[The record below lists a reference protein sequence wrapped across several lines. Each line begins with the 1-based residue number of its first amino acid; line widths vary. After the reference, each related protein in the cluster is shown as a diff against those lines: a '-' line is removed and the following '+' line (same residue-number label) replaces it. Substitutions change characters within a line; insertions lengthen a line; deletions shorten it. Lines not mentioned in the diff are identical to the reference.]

1 MKKSLAY
8 VMREEDL
15 FKTTEGLTE
24 RVCLRSQSRNP
35 RPTQMFFYC
44 NHMAT
49 KRSDRNQINI
59 RLDDES
65 MALLDAHLAYEEA
78 QLKFKLGDQYE
89 LIVGNGL
96 SRVQVAKTVLVKALK
111 ELNLSYEQ
119 QTKTPTLEVVA
130 NDESY

>member
-1 MKKSLAY
+1 MI
-8 VMREEDL
+8 R
-15 FKTTEGLTE
+15 
-24 RVCLRSQSRNP
+24 RVNP
-35 RPTQMFFYC
+35 RPTLWHSFYSFRKKIHDISPHPYNQMFFYC

-65 MALLDAHLAYEEA
+65 MALLDAQLAYEEA

-119 QTKTPTLEVVA
+119 QTTEDEEVSPY
-130 NDESY
+130 DGSC

>member
-1 MKKSLAY
+1 MS
-8 VMREEDL
+8 R
-15 FKTTEGLTE
+15 
-24 RVCLRSQSRNP
+24 RVNP
-35 RPTQMFFYC
+35 QQTQMFFYC
-44 NHMAT
+44 NPMAT
-49 KRSDRNQINI
+49 KRSDKNQINI

-65 MALLDAHLAYEEA
+65 MALLDAQLAYEEA

-119 QTKTPTLEVVA
+119 QTTEDEEVSPY
-130 NDESY
+130 DGSY

>member
-1 MKKSLAY
+1 MK
-8 VMREEDL
+8 L
-15 FKTTEGLTE
+15 FIPAINYRGITE
-24 RVCLRSQSRNP
+24 RSINRSGVSTLDPPKRI
-35 RPTQMFFYC
+35 
-44 NHMAT
+44 HMTT
-49 KRSDRNQINI
+49 KRSDSNQINI

-111 ELNLSYEQ
+111 ELNFSYEQ
-119 QTKTPTLEVVA
+119 QTKTPTLEVVG
-130 NDESY
+130 NDDSY

>member
-1 MKKSLAY
+1 MK
-8 VMREEDL
+8 L
-15 FKTTEGLTE
+15 FIPATNYRGITEACALEARAETLDPPK
-24 RVCLRSQSRNP
+24 RI
-35 RPTQMFFYC
+35 
-44 NHMAT
+44 HMTT

-111 ELNLSYEQ
+111 ELNFSYEQ
-119 QTKTPTLEVVA
+119 QTKSPVTLEVVG
-130 NDESY
+130 NDDSY

>member
-1 MKKSLAY
+1 MSTLDPPK
-8 VMREEDL
+8 RI
-15 FKTTEGLTE
+15 
-24 RVCLRSQSRNP
+24 
-35 RPTQMFFYC
+35 
-44 NHMAT
+44 HMAT

-111 ELNLSYEQ
+111 ELNFSYEQ
-119 QTKTPTLEVVA
+119 QTKSPVTLEVVG
-130 NDESY
+130 NDDSY